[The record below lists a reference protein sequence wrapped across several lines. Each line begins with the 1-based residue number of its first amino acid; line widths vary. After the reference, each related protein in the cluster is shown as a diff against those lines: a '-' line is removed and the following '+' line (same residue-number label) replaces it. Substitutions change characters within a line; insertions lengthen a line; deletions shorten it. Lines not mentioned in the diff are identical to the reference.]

1 MSYLHDVP
9 HVLGTQQDQHISKL
23 YFYWLD
29 QVISTVSYLKC
40 FRHLVQ
46 LLPWW
51 KQRTQQQTH
60 SLSNIVYIYLHTTH
74 WSSIEPL
81 TPPAL
86 FFAKKKSQEKNA
98 AFDLLDMITKSG
110 AIPLSHATLHVVL
123 CATHCFDPFFRCGW
137 TIGEIWWP
145 PVKIWPQW
153 RFILIY
159 IYIYWN
165 IFTYKHIDISI
176 QTYIVF
182 FVQRLE
188 EGKLW
193 GWVESAHWKSEI
205 GL

>member
-60 SLSNIVYIYLHTTH
+60 SLSNIVYIFTHHTLIINRT
-74 WSSIEPL
+74 
-81 TPPAL
+81 TYPPSTV
-86 FFAKKKSQEKNA
+86 FCKKKSQEKNA

-159 IYIYWN
+159 IYIETYLHIN
-165 IFTYKHIDISI
+165 ILTYPYKH
-176 QTYIVF
+176 V
-182 FVQRLE
+182 
-188 EGKLW
+188 
-193 GWVESAHWKSEI
+193 
-205 GL
+205 